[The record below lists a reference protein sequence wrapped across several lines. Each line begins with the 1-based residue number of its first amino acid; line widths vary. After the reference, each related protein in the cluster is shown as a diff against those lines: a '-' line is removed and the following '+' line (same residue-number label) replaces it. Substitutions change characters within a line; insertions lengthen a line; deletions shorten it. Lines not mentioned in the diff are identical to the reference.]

1 MFALRRCQSNKERS
15 SNQTKAGT
23 SPIDIYINESV
34 IDTMSVDLLLTFED
48 EGLATTS
55 TWQPPI
61 STRIFIAIDRIEHIG
76 PGQCNVIIL
85 RRISEYVSNLD
96 TNRMSPWL
104 WRRFAIEQ
112 GSKS

>member
-1 MFALRRCQSNKERS
+1 MFPLRRCRSNKERS
-15 SNQTKAGT
+15 SNQTKSGT

-34 IDTMSVDLLLTFED
+34 IDSMSVDLLLTFED
-48 EGLATTS
+48 QGLATTS

-76 PGQCNVIIL
+76 RGQCYITIL
-85 RRISEYVSNLD
+85 RRMMEYVSNLD